1 MPDPNQ
7 VVRVYPMHWAI
18 RASAVLFLAFSFLGF
33 TGLFEKH
40 FGFEGRNSAT
50 MVEWGGIAVFALA
63 FAIYVFTAFVILYGN
78 AIEQRNLGG
87 SKRLRFDMI
96 RGRRE
101 QIFRNFDGSTI
112 RYAMVIPKDAYLAP
126 LKFQRYYGFD
136 SQFYDWYNR
145 LPDLDASGTTDQ
157 PPKDMDSQ

>member
-18 RASAVLFLAFSFLGF
+18 RAFAVAFLAFGFLGF
-33 TGLFEKH
+33 TGVFEKH
-40 FGFEGRNSAT
+40 PGFEGPNSAT
-50 MVEWGGIAVFALA
+50 MVEWAGIAVFALG

-101 QIFRNFDGSTI
+101 QVFRNFDGSTI
-112 RYAMVIPKDAYLAP
+112 RYAMVIPKDAYLPP
-126 LKFQRYYGFD
+126 LKFQRFYGFD
-136 SQFYDWYNR
+136 SQFYDWYNH
-145 LPDLDASGTTDQ
+145 LPDLDSMTQSGETT
-157 PPKDMDSQ
+157 KELT